1 VAVHATRSRYV
12 AETTA
17 TAAAAVAAAAEEEEE
32 EEEAVPLSCHS
43 GSRELRE
50 LLREA

>member
-12 AETTA
+12 AETTE

-32 EEEAVPLSCHS
+32 EEAVPFSCHS